1 VSPAEDAFGL
11 ALVEWARG
19 ARAPETVERDDGYME
34 EGAGPEVYLADVA
47 GWPVAEQEVLGQL
60 RGRVLDVGCGAGRVA
75 LELQR
80 RGIDVVGLDGSP
92 LAVEAAR
99 LRGVKSLWCQNMEA
113 LAGELSS
120 FDALVLFGNNF
131 GLFATP
137 EGARS
142 RLAAWAAATNPEC
155 RLFLE
160 STAPYFSG
168 APGMDR
174 TYYRRNVERGRSP
187 GQVRLRYHYAGV
199 VGEWFTW
206 LFVSREEIRRI
217 VRGTGWHITEILGP
231 GPDEPY
237 VAILAKG

>member
-1 VSPAEDAFGL
+1 VSAPDDAFGL

-47 GWPVAEQEVLGQL
+47 GWPSAEQEVLSRL

-80 RGIDVVGLDGSP
+80 RHVDVVGLDGSP

-99 LRGVKSLWCQNMEA
+99 FRGVNEVWCQNMEDLGA
-113 LAGELSS
+113 ELST

-137 EGARS
+137 DDARA
-142 RLAAWAAATNPEC
+142 RLRAWAASTNAGC

-206 LFVSREEIRRI
+206 LFVSREEMRHI
-217 VRGTGWHITEILGP
+217 VRGSGWRVEAIIGP
-231 GPDEPY
+231 GPDEPF
-237 VAILAKG
+237 VAILSKD